1 MLPLT
6 DLRVLDLTTVIF
18 GPYTTQMLGDFG
30 ADVIKIEPP
39 EGDLPRHLGP
49 GQSPGMSSLYL
60 GCNRNKRSVVLN
72 LKREPA
78 DASVHNVRPQKM
90 AALGFAPDPVMA
102 RNPKIVY
109 GGLHGYWEDGPYG
122 GRPAF
127 DDVIQ
132 GESGV
137 AGTFMARG
145 GEPELM
151 PTIVADKTAALL
163 ASTGLIAAL
172 LQRFRTD

>member
-39 EGDLPRHLGP
+39 EGDLTRHLGP
-49 GQSPGMSSLYL
+49 GRSPGMSSLYL
-60 GCNRNKRSVVLN
+60 GCNRNKRSVVLD

-78 DASVHNVRPQKM
+78 KRALWRLIESADAIVHNVRPQKM

-122 GRPAF
+122 
-127 DDVIQ
+127 
-132 GESGV
+132 
-137 AGTFMARG
+137 
-145 GEPELM
+145 
-151 PTIVADKTAALL
+151 
-163 ASTGLIAAL
+163 
-172 LQRFRTD
+172 

>member
-1 MLPLT
+1 
-6 DLRVLDLTTVIF
+6 
-18 GPYTTQMLGDFG
+18 
-30 ADVIKIEPP
+30 
-39 EGDLPRHLGP
+39 
-49 GQSPGMSSLYL
+49 
-60 GCNRNKRSVVLN
+60 
-72 LKREPA
+72 
-78 DASVHNVRPQKM
+78 M
-90 AALGFAPDPVMA
+90 AALGFAPDPVMT

-137 AGTFMARG
+137 AGTFMARD
-145 GEPELM
+145 GEPELI

-172 LQRFRTD
+172 LQRFRTDKGVYLETSMFEGMVAYTCLLYTSDAADE